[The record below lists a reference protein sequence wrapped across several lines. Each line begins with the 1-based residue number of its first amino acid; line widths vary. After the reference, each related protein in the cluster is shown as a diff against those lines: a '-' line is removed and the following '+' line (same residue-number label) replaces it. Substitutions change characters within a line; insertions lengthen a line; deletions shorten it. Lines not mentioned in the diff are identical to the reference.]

1 MKKLGSLLFVSLFI
15 TACSSNETIP
25 TMNIVQDQV
34 AVSST
39 TSKSINPEF
48 AKIVAESLDLNKDGN
63 VDATEVPMSIST
75 KDYEKTTH
83 NSDGSSLTG
92 YVPTK
97 AISVTAITEALSS
110 GSSLSVYGSKISEKN
125 KDKIVSSLANALVKD
140 PIAEKNKVYG
150 YATTIGYFTAK
161 TTIMVRNMDASLLA
175 KRINEQ
181 LTIGKGTINGV
192 PYKGANGSINVLSS
206 YVTIDDK
213 YKARLH
219 FSDYDSFESGIQL
232 IGSHK
237 ITDAAKK
244 IVK

>member
-1 MKKLGSLLFVSLFI
+1 MKKLGSLLLISLFI

-39 TSKSINPEF
+39 TSKSITPEF
-48 AKIVAESLDLNKDGN
+48 AKIIAESLDLNKDGS
-63 VDATEVPMSIST
+63 VDATEIPMSLST
-75 KDYEKTTH
+75 KDYGKTTY
-83 NSDGSSLTG
+83 NNDGSSLTG

-97 AISVTAITEALSS
+97 PISVATIIEDLSS

-125 KDKIVSSLANALVKD
+125 KDKAISALAGALVKD

-161 TTIMVRNMDASLLA
+161 TTIVVRNMDASLLA

-192 PYKGANGSINVLSS
+192 PYKSANGAVTVLSS
-206 YVTIDDK
+206 YATIDDK
-213 YKARLH
+213 YKARLN
-219 FSDYDSFESGIQL
+219 FSDYDSFDSGIQL